1 MQSTTQHGSMHHTDQ
16 IRMEY
21 FANRSVE
28 KDKLK
33 ILRPTIQLS
42 TASTRMNSISS
53 ENNKNILI
61 LYLYHNFACVEIFL
75 SILYLRNVYGTIWKI
90 GENVSSHEANHPW
103 WKSIVRWNIS
113 QGRSFSLK
121 ASKTVQQIFRSHSDK
136 YR

>member
-42 TASTRMNSISS
+42 TASTQMNSISS

-61 LYLYHNFACVEIFL
+61 CISL
-75 SILYLRNVYGTIWKI
+75 SQLRMCRNIPFYKMYLRNVYGTIWKI
-90 GENVSSHEANHPW
+90 GENVSSHEANHP
-103 WKSIVRWNIS
+103 
-113 QGRSFSLK
+113 
-121 ASKTVQQIFRSHSDK
+121 
-136 YR
+136 